1 MALSVFYRALKARIT
16 ELTQQSKLVLGQ
28 GIMQTDADDRALIIP
43 TSTTTVMTFL
53 PLEDSCIF
61 RMTLGAT
68 QVITATTY
76 TKIDFDTLSFDYSGC
91 VDIANS
97 QFTAPVAGI
106 YEFACGV
113 YSTEPTTQV
122 REVSLYNG
130 GSQSL
135 LFSRIFN
142 QWATCNGGH
151 SGPLLLA
158 AGDAID
164 IRCYLG
170 VNQTLPV
177 SIFTFFSG
185 RRIK

>member
-1 MALSVFYRALKARIT
+1 MAISVFYRALKARIT

-61 RMTLGAT
+61 RMTLGST
-68 QVITATTY
+68 QLITATTH
-76 TKIDFDTLSFDYSGC
+76 TKIAFDTITFDYSGC

-106 YEFACGV
+106 YEFTCGV
-113 YSTEPTTQV
+113 YSTEPTTQI
-122 REVSLYNG
+122 RLVSLYNG

-135 LFSRIFN
+135 VFSRIFN
-142 QWATCNGGH
+142 QLPTGHGGH

-158 AGDAID
+158 AGDVID

-170 VNQTLPV
+170 VEQTLPV
-177 SIFTFFSG
+177 SVSTFFSG